1 MNVRLYLLQRATAV
15 IMLPLIVLH
24 IAVIFYATRKGLSAA
39 DILGRTRG
47 SFAWGLTYGLFV
59 LAASVHAAIGIRTVA
74 LEWVRVRG
82 RAADAIMWATGLALL
97 LLGMRAVAAV
107 VLA

>member
-1 MNVRLYLLQRATAV
+1 M
-15 IMLPLIVLH
+15 
-24 IAVIFYATRKGLSAA
+24 
-39 DILGRTRG
+39 
-47 SFAWGLTYGLFV
+47 
-59 LAASVHAAIGIRTVA
+59 HAAIGIRTVA